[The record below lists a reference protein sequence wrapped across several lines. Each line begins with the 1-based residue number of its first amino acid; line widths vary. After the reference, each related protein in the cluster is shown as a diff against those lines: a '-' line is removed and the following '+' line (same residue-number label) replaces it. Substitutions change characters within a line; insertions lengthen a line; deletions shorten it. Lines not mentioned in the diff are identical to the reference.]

1 MPDLVVGRDPAAGTI
16 GDDLDN
22 GSRERLIDAVTRLG
36 TERGLSA
43 VDPALIAAS
52 AGLEDED
59 FQRHFETA
67 DQCLLAAME
76 SFLDRMLQH
85 IDATLGDGVEEWPG
99 RVRTSVAA
107 CFEFIEEVEP
117 VARLFAVDAA
127 RTGAAGIECKCR
139 VVEQAALRLE
149 RGRLLYPDAKS
160 LPASLERALIAGSV
174 TIVASK
180 MLEGAPL
187 SEVEPEVAELLLI
200 PYIGAAEARVLA
212 HGAEPVPA
220 VA

>member
-1 MPDLVVGRDPAAGTI
+1 MPDLVVGRDPAAGPI
-16 GDDLDN
+16 GDDLLSED
-22 GSRERLIDAVTRLG
+22 RERLIEAVTRLG
-36 TERGLSA
+36 TERGLTA

-52 AGLEDED
+52 AGLERED
-59 FQRHFETA
+59 FERHFETA
-67 DQCLLAAME
+67 DQCLLAALE
-76 SFLDRMLQH
+76 SFLDRMFQH
-85 IDATLGDGVEEWPG
+85 IDATLGDGAEDWPG
-99 RVRTSVAA
+99 RVRTTVAA

-139 VVEQAALRLE
+139 MVEQAALRLE
-149 RGRLLYPDAKS
+149 RGRLLYPDARS
-160 LPASLERALIAGSV
+160 FPASMERALIAGSV

-180 MLEGAPL
+180 MLEGGRL

-200 PYIGAAEARVLA
+200 PYVGAAEARALA
-212 HGAEPVPA
+212 QQTARVPA